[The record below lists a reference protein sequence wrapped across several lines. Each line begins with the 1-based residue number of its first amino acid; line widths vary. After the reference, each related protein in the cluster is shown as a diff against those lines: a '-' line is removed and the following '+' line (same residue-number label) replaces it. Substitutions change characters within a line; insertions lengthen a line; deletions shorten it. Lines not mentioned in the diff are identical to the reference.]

1 MNIEAVSEEVDKKT
15 LRSQIWALELMDYP
29 GYKEGE
35 PVLVQD
41 IWWKLSCGSIVVSG
55 KPSQGN
61 VLCTPAKVTVS
72 GFSQMLG

>member
-41 IWWKLSCGSIVVSG
+41 IWWKLS
-55 KPSQGN
+55 
-61 VLCTPAKVTVS
+61 
-72 GFSQMLG
+72 